1 MTSPLMIAGD
11 LERGAAGSLV
21 GAGVGNGR
29 RDDDGGARTSAVTVS
44 DLTGGHDPIYIYT
57 SKYR

>member
-1 MTSPLMIAGD
+1 MIAGD

-44 DLTGGHDPIYIYT
+44 DLAGGHDPIYIYT